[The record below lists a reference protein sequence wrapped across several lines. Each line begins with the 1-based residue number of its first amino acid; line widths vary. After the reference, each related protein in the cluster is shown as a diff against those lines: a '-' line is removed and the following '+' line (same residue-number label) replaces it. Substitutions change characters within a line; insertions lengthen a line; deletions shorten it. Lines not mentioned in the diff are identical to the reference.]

1 MLFPTFTFAVFFAVA
16 LTAGWALHRNPA
28 RWKLFMLGASYFF
41 YGFWDWRFIGLIAMS
56 TAVNQMAAEVIHRNR
71 GERARS
77 TVLGAAVAFNL
88 VLLGFFKYY
97 GFFAESIQA
106 TIGRLGLPAPPLL
119 QIVLPVAVSFFTF
132 QALSYVIDVRRGL
145 LAPAPLINF
154 ALYLSFFPHLVA
166 GPIVRAKEF
175 LPQLET
181 RLDPRRIDLTGA
193 AALIGAGLFK
203 KVVISSY
210 LAEAIVDPVFD
221 QPGQHSSLE
230 LLIGVYGYAIQ
241 IYADFSGYTDIAIGL
256 ALLLG
261 IRFPANFDRP
271 YSAVSIQE
279 FWRRWHMTLSNWLRD
294 YLYVPLGGSRG
305 GPQRRDRNLLLTM
318 LLGGLWH
325 GAAWTFVIWG
335 ALQGVGLVV
344 ERRLSENRSGTRA
357 TRRRRQ
363 IALVPA
369 GRKDSHPSS
378 HSHSPPYPPYPAR
391 HDELDDPA
399 PLGPPHRSE
408 RRSRWLGRL
417 ITFHFICF
425 GWVFFRSDSLSEALH
440 MLWRMVF
447 AWGSAPLVTPL
458 VLAVIGICLAV
469 QLIPRTLTRNVL
481 ADLSRL
487 PVLVQAAGFGAFL
500 VLIDLLGPTGVAP
513 FIYFRF

>member
-1 MLFPTFTFAVFFAVA
+1 
-16 LTAGWALHRNPA
+16 
-28 RWKLFMLGASYFF
+28 
-41 YGFWDWRFIGLIAMS
+41 
-56 TAVNQMAAEVIHRNR
+56 
-71 GERARS
+71 
-77 TVLGAAVAFNL
+77 
-88 VLLGFFKYY
+88 
-97 GFFAESIQA
+97 
-106 TIGRLGLPAPPLL
+106 
-119 QIVLPVAVSFFTF
+119 
-132 QALSYVIDVRRGL
+132 
-145 LAPAPLINF
+145 
-154 ALYLSFFPHLVA
+154 
-166 GPIVRAKEF
+166 
-175 LPQLET
+175 
-181 RLDPRRIDLTGA
+181 
-193 AALIGAGLFK
+193 
-203 KVVISSY
+203 
-210 LAEAIVDPVFD
+210 
-221 QPGQHSSLE
+221 
-230 LLIGVYGYAIQ
+230 
-241 IYADFSGYTDIAIGL
+241 
-256 ALLLG
+256 
-261 IRFPANFDRP
+261 
-271 YSAVSIQE
+271 
-279 FWRRWHMTLSNWLRD
+279 MTLSNWLRD

-369 GRKDSHPSS
+369 GREDSRPAS
-378 HSHSPPYPPYPAR
+378 HSDSPPYPASPAR

-399 PLGPPHRSE
+399 PLGPPRRSE

-417 ITFHFICF
+417 ITFHFICL